1 MKSRGRRMGDHY
13 SVLGLTRNASKQEI
27 KEAFR
32 KLAVKLHPD
41 KHSHSSK
48 AVKDSATLRFKQA
61 SEAYQVLIDDR
72 KRADYN
78 FRTSSTSFSAYGYGY
93 GYSNYN
99 NRRYASASK
108 TSSFENLV
116 RYLTT
121 RAFLLNVSVA
131 GCLFSLVQLSCCLN
145 ILLLYFSFLLRNVTT
160 GLCFLSE
167 FYAGLYS
174 VAWLSLIWDGMPYG
188 RYVILGYLTCSF
200 PVSQSFSFSFSL
212 SKP

>member
-1 MKSRGRRMGDHY
+1 MGDHY
-13 SVLGLTRNASKQEI
+13 SLLGLTRNASKQEI

-78 FRTSSTSFSAYGYGY
+78 FRTSSASSTAYGYGY

-131 GCLFSLVQLSCCLN
+131 GALFGGVAVVNMGWDALWKIRNSGK
-145 ILLLYFSFLLRNVTT
+145 SF
-160 GLCFLSE
+160 E
-167 FYAGLYS
+167 EAMES
-174 VAWLSLIWDGMPYG
+174 VEKAKAQKEKL
-188 RYVILGYLTCSF
+188 
-200 PVSQSFSFSFSL
+200 
-212 SKP
+212 